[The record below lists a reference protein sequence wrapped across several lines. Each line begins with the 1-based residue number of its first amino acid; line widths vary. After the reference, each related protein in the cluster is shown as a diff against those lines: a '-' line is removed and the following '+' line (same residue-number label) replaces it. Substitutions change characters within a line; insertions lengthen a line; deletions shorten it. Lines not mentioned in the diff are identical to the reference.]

1 MQHFMRVLNNQNG
14 CPTIS
19 TELEEHNGIS
29 RLNLDNLDKRE
40 EINGALIILNAN
52 VYLSLALE
60 ITASKRT
67 MVWHMTEW

>member
-1 MQHFMRVLNNQNG
+1 MQNNYCQSEGKGHLVQHFMRVLNNQNG

-40 EINGALIILNAN
+40 EINGA
-52 VYLSLALE
+52 
-60 ITASKRT
+60 
-67 MVWHMTEW
+67 